1 VVGWNSKRSGLT
13 RAQAFK
19 RLRDAGI
26 GVNVHY
32 IPVHLQ
38 PYYRSL
44 GFRAGQFPNA
54 EAYYADAITLPLYA
68 SMSDAQQDRVV
79 DTLRGMLK

>member
-1 VVGWNSKRSGLT
+1 M
-13 RAQAFK
+13 
-19 RLRDAGI
+19 
-26 GVNVHY
+26 HY